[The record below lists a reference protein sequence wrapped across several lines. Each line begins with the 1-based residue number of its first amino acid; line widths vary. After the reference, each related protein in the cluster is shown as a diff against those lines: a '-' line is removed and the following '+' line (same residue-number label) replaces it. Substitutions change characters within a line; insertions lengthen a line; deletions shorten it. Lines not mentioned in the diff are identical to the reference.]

1 LVNDSYASFSMLF
14 CVEVRTTNER
24 RMIQIN
30 FKKLGTGAGDVEG
43 ILRIDG
49 KILFYKFNDSKY
61 AQQAMAQMQSKG
73 AIITPGRGW
82 IRVNMFG
89 ELVDVK
95 LGNREFNVKETTEK
109 EMEIILKEF
118 YTENYI
124 KAGFLVEVSEK

>member
-1 LVNDSYASFSMLF
+1 
-14 CVEVRTTNER
+14 
-24 RMIQIN
+24 MIQIN